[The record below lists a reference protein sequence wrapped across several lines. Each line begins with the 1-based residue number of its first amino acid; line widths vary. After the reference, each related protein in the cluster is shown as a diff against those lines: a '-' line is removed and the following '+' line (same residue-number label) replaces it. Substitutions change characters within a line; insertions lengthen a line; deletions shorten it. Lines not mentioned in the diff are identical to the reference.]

1 MPSRSQRQRPGAKVI
16 KSPKD
21 VEKGKQHKLVKLLA
35 GAADLERQLGNITAT
50 NDDNKPSKLRS
61 HLCEV
66 LTEILLANPT
76 FASENHCFQRLWRGC
91 FYKPISI
98 WRQQVSRE
106 KRKRSPNL
114 ATSQEGFKFFLSEA
128 IKLYDCLV
136 KMYLEKLCPV
146 STQTQTQLSQ
156 DSSVTFESS
165 QVIEDSLMMNGSDE
179 SDSLLSSVNG
189 DAKSV
194 EDVVPGLYKLYI
206 FLGDLHRYAEAYN
219 KAEINYLNASKLG
232 PGLGNPYNQLAVVA
246 FSKEAYC
253 VSLYWYTR
261 SLLATHEK
269 FSTSSS
275 NLERLFT
282 TNRDFLLEHGR
293 DSTPTM
299 FSLNNDANNDSRN
312 SKKSSLNNSS
322 SSSMV
327 RAKKACCSKS
337 CLTHFVD
344 LHYDLYQH
352 QKQEKDLHDDEKEE
366 KLKKKMKN
374 VIASLKSL
382 VQASGF
388 SDSLLC
394 KILVINIFSLER
406 AKTEKSFSSPIS
418 QRLSKELFY
427 SVGLV
432 LTEHIEGNLMKALVK
447 ASPNKPAP
455 SIRYLLPLEMILEFI
470 KIGIDAD
477 NKEGHNLKT
486 NMATSI
492 TEDKF
497 WKYVLVVG
505 NLVQETVK
513 KYKIEEQFL
522 DDPLSTTLSQK
533 LYLQIKEYQLLK
545 GYRPFS
551 TVNEEYMSNSKDG
564 FIEPVEAV
572 EVLELSLTQKSQDT
586 NVLSRTSIST
596 GGGGINEN
604 KAKLFRTLEICTS
617 LASSNSTV
625 PLTINDDDGSF
636 VYKQYDPS
644 SIIVMPLTSN
654 NNDNGNKD
662 NEIGGDDDGTE
673 EMEQGGGVD
682 FDVQLNNDYDDEAG
696 DVIVYKSTTGIIG
709 KSPQLREIS
718 MVASCPVFSVTT
730 AGKDKLKVNQTD
742 IDATQQSPKATFA
755 ASGVA
760 ITYDQE
766 DSINT
771 KHQPSALSKIKPP
784 PGFGGS
790 STPMPTLPGQTS
802 TYNNPVT
809 GHMIKV
815 ATNPAPGLL
824 PPNGILPPI
833 MQSLT
838 PTESSSLF
846 HLPQQQ
852 QQSLIPGLNLPQSSQ
867 ALYPLIIGSELLNNK
882 ADSVRIFGDMQ
893 TANPFVAVDPP
904 VSPSFPMLNPGVYQ
918 NSTVPN
924 NNYENNTDVTNFLN
938 AGLLNSLW
946 MDESKTNNPWAG
958 K

>member
-21 VEKGKQHKLVKLLA
+21 AEKGKKHKLVKLLA

-136 KMYLEKLCPV
+136 KMYLEKLCPA

-179 SDSLLSSVNG
+179 SDSLSSSVNG
-189 DAKSV
+189 DSKSL

-219 KAEINYLNASKLG
+219 KAEISYMNASKLG

-312 SKKSSLNNSS
+312 NNKSSFNNSS

-352 QKQEKDLHDDEKEE
+352 QKQEKDLQDDEKEE

-406 AKTEKSFSSPIS
+406 AKTEKSSSSSIS
-418 QRLSKELFY
+418 ERLSKELLY

-432 LTEHIEGNLMKALVK
+432 LAGHIEGNLMKALVK
-447 ASPNKPAP
+447 ASPNKPVP

-486 NMATSI
+486 NIAASN

-497 WKYVLVVG
+497 WKYVLVLG

-513 KYKIEEQFL
+513 KYKIEEHVL
-522 DDPLSTTLSQK
+522 HDPLSTTLSRK
-533 LYLQIKEYQLLK
+533 FCSQIKEYQLLK

-564 FIEPVEAV
+564 FVEPLEAV
-572 EVLELSLTQKSQDT
+572 EVLELSLTQK
-586 NVLSRTSIST
+586 NSIS
-596 GGGGINEN
+596 
-604 KAKLFRTLEICTS
+604 R
-617 LASSNSTV
+617 
-625 PLTINDDDGSF
+625 
-636 VYKQYDPS
+636 YKC
-644 SIIVMPLTSN
+644 II
-654 NNDNGNKD
+654 
-662 NEIGGDDDGTE
+662 
-673 EMEQGGGVD
+673 
-682 FDVQLNNDYDDEAG
+682 
-696 DVIVYKSTTGIIG
+696 
-709 KSPQLREIS
+709 
-718 MVASCPVFSVTT
+718 
-730 AGKDKLKVNQTD
+730 
-742 IDATQQSPKATFA
+742 
-755 ASGVA
+755 
-760 ITYDQE
+760 
-766 DSINT
+766 
-771 KHQPSALSKIKPP
+771 
-784 PGFGGS
+784 
-790 STPMPTLPGQTS
+790 
-802 TYNNPVT
+802 
-809 GHMIKV
+809 
-815 ATNPAPGLL
+815 
-824 PPNGILPPI
+824 
-833 MQSLT
+833 
-838 PTESSSLF
+838 
-846 HLPQQQ
+846 
-852 QQSLIPGLNLPQSSQ
+852 
-867 ALYPLIIGSELLNNK
+867 
-882 ADSVRIFGDMQ
+882 
-893 TANPFVAVDPP
+893 
-904 VSPSFPMLNPGVYQ
+904 
-918 NSTVPN
+918 
-924 NNYENNTDVTNFLN
+924 
-938 AGLLNSLW
+938 
-946 MDESKTNNPWAG
+946 
-958 K
+958 